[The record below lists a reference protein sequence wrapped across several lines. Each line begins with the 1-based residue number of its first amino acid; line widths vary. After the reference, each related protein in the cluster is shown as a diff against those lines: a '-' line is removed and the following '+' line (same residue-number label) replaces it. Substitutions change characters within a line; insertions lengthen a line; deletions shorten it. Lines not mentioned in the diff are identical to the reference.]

1 MKRIGTRLAEL
12 TRLFEITGAPELQKW
27 AESEVREDIP
37 QLASFL
43 FLRQAW
49 REVVAEGDTQWLHEA
64 LADAKRHPHA
74 PGASVVGRR
83 SSACWRLGATR
94 PTSPRSC
101 GSCSGG
107 SCLGCAT
114 CSTTQA

>member
-12 TRLFEITGAPELQKW
+12 TRLFEITGAPEPQKW

-49 REVVAEGDTQWLHEA
+49 REVVAEATRSGCVRPSRTPSATRTPLARA
-64 LADAKRHPHA
+64 LWAGARA
-74 PGASVVGRR
+74 PAGVWGRPGRR
-83 SSACWRLGATR
+83 RRGRAGHAVAA
-94 PTSPRSC
+94 PV
-101 GSCSGG
+101 
-107 SCLGCAT
+107 
-114 CSTTQA
+114 